1 MLSPNEI
8 KTEQPQ
14 LTITELLSPYSPPE
28 TTFLDRLQYWAAAR
42 TDDLA
47 YRFIDWTEDR
57 IFETTFAQLD
67 QRARAIAV
75 HLVSRGLQGKS
86 ALMMKGM

>member
-14 LTITELLSPYSPPE
+14 LTITELLGPYSPPE

-42 TDDLA
+42 TDVLA
-47 YRFIDWTEDR
+47 YRFIDWTEDTS
-57 IFETTFAQLD
+57 FET
-67 QRARAIAV
+67 
-75 HLVSRGLQGKS
+75 
-86 ALMMKGM
+86 